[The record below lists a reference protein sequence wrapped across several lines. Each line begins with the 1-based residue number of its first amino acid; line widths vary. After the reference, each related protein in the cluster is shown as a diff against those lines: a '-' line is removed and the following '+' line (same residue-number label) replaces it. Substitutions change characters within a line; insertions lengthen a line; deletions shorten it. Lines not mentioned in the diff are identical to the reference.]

1 LLGRSGGPDP
11 GPARRSAGR
20 ADHIE
25 GPSTHRAADA
35 CSARVGRRAGGSL
48 DSQPNETTPA
58 IRRLLFVADAAVAEV
73 SELPSRVR
81 AVIDAAAELY
91 VLTPT
96 LPGRLAWL
104 ADDVDRCRHVADERL
119 DTVLGHM
126 RAIGARASGD
136 ALRGSVLTVFADA
149 VADFQ
154 PDHILVA
161 LRSSEHA
168 NWQERGLI
176 EHVKER
182 FGLPLTAF
190 AIDPEGRV
198 STAPNPGST
207 SSG

>member
-1 LLGRSGGPDP
+1 MSGP
-11 GPARRSAGR
+11 G
-20 ADHIE
+20 IE
-25 GPSTHRAADA
+25 A
-35 CSARVGRRAGGSL
+35 L
-48 DSQPNETTPA
+48 DSQPNETRPG
-58 IRRLLFVADAAVAEV
+58 IQRLLFVADTAVAEV

-81 AVIDAAAELY
+81 AVIDAAAEVY

-126 RAIGARASGD
+126 RSISARASGD

-149 VADFQ
+149 VAEFQ
-154 PDHILVA
+154 PDHVLLG

-176 EHVKER
+176 EHVTER
-182 FGLPLTAF
+182 FGLPLTTF
-190 AIDPEGRV
+190 AIDPEGHV
-198 STAPNPGST
+198 STAPAPRRTSPG
-207 SSG
+207 